1 MPGPRPADVTRGPR
15 SELFLSCDLVGS
27 TSFKQRVPGWQ
38 DAFLGFYRQFPQ
50 AVSDVANELGAE
62 CKFDLWKA
70 VGDELIFTVTV
81 EHEDDVYDAVRTWL
95 GAMGRYEAE
104 TLRPKTGMRV
114 KGGAFI
120 ATFPG
125 PDSESSV
132 PRDPDTETSDKSP
145 VLLNDEALKGRR
157 NNTKYLYDYFGP
169 SVDTG
174 FRVIGACSERH
185 FTLAVEV
192 AWSLLLANRDK
203 KDRHLEDFCFLG
215 PRSMKGVWNGRDYPV
230 FALDR
235 HHEDDVNRSIR
246 ELTDGKVNLTHAE
259 TLCRECV
266 TSDGWMSAIFLPKS
280 GVDGLAI
287 EPTDS
292 LASLRQDNEMKGSET
307 LPPGDPEKGKVLKDE
322 PPLGKE
328 SGKPV

>member
-1 MPGPRPADVTRGPR
+1 VSKGAR

-27 TSFKQRVPGWQ
+27 TSFKQRGPGWQ

-50 AVSDVANELGAE
+50 RVGDVAKDLGVDLT
-62 CKFDLWKA
+62 FDLWKA

-81 EHEDDVYDAVRTWL
+81 THEDDVYDAVRVWVQ
-95 GAMGRYEAE
+95 AMDRYEADP
-104 TLRPKTGMRV
+104 LHPKTGMRV

-132 PRDPDTETSDKSP
+132 PRDPSSETSDLAP
-145 VLLNDEALKGRR
+145 VLLNDAALKGRR
-157 NNTKYLYDYFGP
+157 NNTKYLYDFFGP
-169 SVDTG
+169 SIDTG
-174 FRVIGACSERH
+174 FRVVSACSQRH

-192 AWSLLLANRDK
+192 AWALLLANRDK
-203 KDRHLEDFCFLG
+203 KTRHLDDFTFLG
-215 PRSMKGVWNGRDYPV
+215 SRSMKGVWNGRDYPL

-235 HHEDDVNRSIR
+235 HHTDDVNKSIR
-246 ELTDGKVNLTHAE
+246 DLTDGGVDLTKAE

-266 TSDGWMSAIFLPKS
+266 TSVGWVSAIYLPKS
-280 GVDGLAI
+280 GVEGVTA
-287 EPTDS
+287 EPADS
-292 LASLRQDNEMKGSET
+292 LASLRQDNTLKGSET
-307 LPPGDPEKGKVLKDE
+307 LPPGDPEKGKELKSE

-328 SGKPV
+328 TPSDEPPGS